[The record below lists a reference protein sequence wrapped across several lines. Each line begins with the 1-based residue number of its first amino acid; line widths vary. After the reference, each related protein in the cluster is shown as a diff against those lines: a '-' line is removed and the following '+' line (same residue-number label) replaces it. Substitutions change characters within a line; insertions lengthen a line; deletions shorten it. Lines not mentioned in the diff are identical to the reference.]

1 MNEQRVVALCMGTT
15 FLIIG
20 WFLTTNIKFA
30 LWGLSHGRARM
41 WVRMLGQDR
50 ALARTRYFF
59 GPLSMFLGLVGLILG
74 IVGKKE

>member
-1 MNEQRVVALCMGTT
+1 MDEQRVVALCMGAA

-20 WFLTTNIKFA
+20 WFLTTNIRFA
-30 LWGLSHGRARM
+30 LSGLSYGRGKM

-50 ALARTRYFF
+50 ALALTRYFF

-74 IVGKKE
+74 IVGK